1 MQIQTML
8 ILIAAVT
15 LIAGACL
22 AEDSAVTKTW
32 KDPEKGVV
40 FQSGEGGYHTY
51 RIPALIVSKKGTL
64 LAFCEGRKNG
74 RGDSGEIN
82 TLLRRSFDGGKT
94 WGPVQKIAVDGANTF
109 GNPCPV
115 IDQST
120 GTIWLPL
127 THNIGEDHESEIKM
141 GTGKG
146 TRTVWICRS
155 EDDGAT
161 WTAPVEITA
170 STKKANW
177 AWYATG
183 PGVGIQ
189 LRSGRLVIPCDY
201 AVLGT
206 RDYGSHIIYSD
217 DHGATWKSGGEAL
230 PQTNECQ
237 VVELEDGSLMLNMR
251 SHRGQLCRT
260 VALSGDGGLT
270 FSEGKPDETL
280 VEPVCQASFLRYT
293 GKAAH
298 GMSRLIFSNPAS
310 IRRNMMTVRMSCDE
324 GKTWPVMK
332 LLDHRFSAYS
342 CLTVLPDME
351 IGLLY
356 EVGEKD
362 AYETITFARFGLD
375 WLTEGRDRIKR
386 TVNSRK

>member
-1 MQIQTML
+1 MPIQT
-8 ILIAAVT
+8 ILISVAAAM

-22 AEDSAVTKTW
+22 ADGATVRKTW
-32 KDPEKGVV
+32 DDPEKVVV
-40 FQSGEGGYHTY
+40 FESGKGGYHTY
-51 RIPALIVSKKGTL
+51 RIPALIVTKKGTL

-82 TLLRRSFDGGKT
+82 TLLRSSLDGGKT
-94 WGPVQKIAVDGANTF
+94 WGPVLKVAVDGPNTF

-115 IDQST
+115 VDQST
-120 GTIWLPL
+120 GTIWLTL
-127 THNIGEDHESEIKM
+127 TKNIGEDHESEIKM

-146 TRTVWICRS
+146 TRTVWICKS

-161 WTAPVEITA
+161 WTTPVEITA
-170 STKKANW
+170 STKKADW

-189 LRSGRLVIPCDY
+189 LKTGRLVIPCDY
-201 AVLGT
+201 ALLGT
-206 RDYGSHIIYSD
+206 RDYGSHVIYSD
-217 DHGATWKSGGEAL
+217 DAGETWKIGGDVF
-230 PQTNECQ
+230 PQCNECQ
-237 VVELEDGSLMLNMR
+237 VVELEDSSLMLNMR
-251 SHRGQLCRT
+251 SYRGQFCRT
-260 VALSGDGGLT
+260 VSVSKDGGLT

-293 GKAAH
+293 RKAAH
-298 GMSRLIFSNPAS
+298 GKNRLIFSNPAS
-310 IRRNMMTVRMSCDE
+310 LRRNMMTVRMSYDE

-332 LLDHRFSAYS
+332 LLDPRFGAYS

-356 EVGEKD
+356 ECGDKD

-375 WLTEGRDRIKR
+375 WLTDGRDKIK
-386 TVNSRK
+386 